1 VTSDRER
8 AVHGLVLLFP
18 AVLLGLLVGT
28 QFRSQGARPLAAT
41 RYNVPLVEA
50 ATGLQQE
57 QAELKIEL
65 AQLRSDLD
73 DIQARESLVGGQAAA
88 LHQTLDRLR
97 ADAGLTSLSGQGI
110 TVTLDDGRVAADSPR
125 GTIELAI
132 VHSSDLTDVVNAA
145 WRSGAVGVAI
155 NGERITASSACVG
168 AVIQIN
174 GTLLSPPFVV
184 SVVGPRDRLAA
195 TFADAQELRD
205 LKQRHDAFGLGLQ
218 IRGADAITLPPYIG
232 PIRARYAT
240 VP

>member
-1 VTSDRER
+1 VRSDRKR

-18 AVLLGLLVGT
+18 AVLLGLLVGA

-57 QAELKIEL
+57 QAELRIEL
-65 AQLRSDLD
+65 AQLSDLD
-73 DIQARESLVGGQAAA
+73 DIQAREALVGGQAAA
-88 LHQTLDRLR
+88 LHQTLDGLR

-110 TVTLDDGRVAADSPR
+110 TVTLDDGRIAADSPR

-174 GTLLSPPFVV
+174 GTLLSPPFIV

-195 TFADAQELRD
+195 AFADAQELRD

-218 IRGADAITLPPYIG
+218 IRGADAVTLPPYIG